1 MVPLYPPAS
10 RSAITPVFC
19 LSHLIS
25 FCHLCA
31 GLFFPSPPYFF
42 APRSCLFIGAL
53 HSTRHVSLLH
63 FYPSSCRSLNPL
75 SFALLCPHPSRF
87 SSCSPEATFA
97 CSPISTYSP
106 RFPHSSW
113 FISYLLSVPF
123 IPLSSICAT
132 YIAIPLHPLAQLSP
146 SYTFLTVFP
155 LTSQV
160 FLQGFKFIRLS
171 STTLTFIHPFFQT
184 PYFISPFS
192 VFHFF
197 PQLLFSS
204 LWKSFLFLA
213 FLFTYSCYFVF
224 WCCCPEVPS
233 LPPLFFFFLSPLYLC
248 IPAGPPSLIRSLS
261 TEPHVSESIRAE
273 SRRGRSFTEV
283 NIKLHQAPRRKR
295 GRERRGEREPSV
307 PNPPHRSGGDEGN
320 ILFWQDTILR
330 RAPLSPAIDF
340 FFLSFFLSFS
350 PPQWVGRVCVLLCVR
365 TPDTGCA
372 CAFACCFAGH
382 LGVCMCTGVWMG
394 DNRNSIRKCG
404 EEMRMVLLVGLCFYK
419 QAPV

>member
-31 GLFFPSPPYFF
+31 GLFFPSSPYFF

-97 CSPISTYSP
+97 CCPISTYSP

-132 YIAIPLHPLAQLSP
+132 YIAIPLYPLAQLSP
-146 SYTFLTVFP
+146 SYTFPTVFP

-171 STTLTFIHPFFQT
+171 STTLNFIHPILQT
-184 PYFISPFS
+184 PYFISAFS

-197 PQLLFSS
+197 PQLLSSS
-204 LWKSFLFLA
+204 LWNFFSFPSLPFHIFQLFCFFMLLSWGSFSFSPSSFLFLSFA
-213 FLFTYSCYFVF
+213 SLPLHSSR
-224 WCCCPEVPS
+224 PS
-233 LPPLFFFFLSPLYLC
+233 LSHPQP
-248 IPAGPPSLIRSLS
+248 
-261 TEPHVSESIRAE
+261 EH
-273 SRRGRSFTEV
+273 
-283 NIKLHQAPRRKR
+283 
-295 GRERRGEREPSV
+295 
-307 PNPPHRSGGDEGN
+307 
-320 ILFWQDTILR
+320 
-330 RAPLSPAIDF
+330 RAPC
-340 FFLSFFLSFS
+340 
-350 PPQWVGRVCVLLCVR
+350 VGI
-365 TPDTGCA
+365 
-372 CAFACCFAGH
+372 
-382 LGVCMCTGVWMG
+382 
-394 DNRNSIRKCG
+394 N
-404 EEMRMVLLVGLCFYK
+404 
-419 QAPV
+419 

>member
-31 GLFFPSPPYFF
+31 GLFFPSSPYFF

-97 CSPISTYSP
+97 CCPISTYSP

-132 YIAIPLHPLAQLSP
+132 YIAIPLYTLAQLSP
-146 SYTFLTVFP
+146 SYTFPTVFP

-160 FLQGFKFIRLS
+160 FLQGFEFIRLS

-184 PYFISPFS
+184 PYFISAFS

-197 PQLLFSS
+197 PHLMEIFSFPSLPFHIFPLFCFLMLLSWGSFSFS
-204 LWKSFLFLA
+204 PSSFLFLSFA
-213 FLFTYSCYFVF
+213 SLPLHSSR
-224 WCCCPEVPS
+224 PS
-233 LPPLFFFFLSPLYLC
+233 LSHPQP
-248 IPAGPPSLIRSLS
+248 
-261 TEPHVSESIRAE
+261 EH
-273 SRRGRSFTEV
+273 
-283 NIKLHQAPRRKR
+283 
-295 GRERRGEREPSV
+295 
-307 PNPPHRSGGDEGN
+307 
-320 ILFWQDTILR
+320 
-330 RAPLSPAIDF
+330 RAPC
-340 FFLSFFLSFS
+340 
-350 PPQWVGRVCVLLCVR
+350 VGI
-365 TPDTGCA
+365 
-372 CAFACCFAGH
+372 
-382 LGVCMCTGVWMG
+382 
-394 DNRNSIRKCG
+394 N
-404 EEMRMVLLVGLCFYK
+404 
-419 QAPV
+419 